1 MQLEEIGDEVIR
13 RTNSAC
19 TRLIKIKTNTGL
31 RIRAAME
38 KEYIDQRVSGFA
50 VKKID
55 NALERITKEIK
66 IVGVMKRKAI
76 LGSFFK
82 TIERD
87 DADIVKVINR
97 RIKLEND
104 KIAKEQDLRIKD
116 EALESQGQT
125 TDTVEIEKINSNDEQ
140 KVEELNISSNAT

>member
-1 MQLEEIGDEVIR
+1 MKV
-13 RTNSAC
+13 
-19 TRLIKIKTNTGL
+19 
-31 RIRAAME
+31 
-38 KEYIDQRVSGFA
+38 
-50 VKKID
+50 
-55 NALERITKEIK
+55 
-66 IVGVMKRKAI
+66 VGVMKRKAI

-87 DADIVKVINR
+87 DADIVKVINK

-104 KIAKEQDLRIKD
+104 KITKEQDLRIKN

-125 TDTVEIEKINSNDEQ
+125 KDTVEIEKIDSNDEQ